1 MYHALHGAAADDVKE
16 VRKVEENKQKILD
29 LLLPALRETR
39 NLHDLDNLEYN
50 AKNSLVYATFR
61 NGYTKIVNVAMD
73 SGTAMIMDVIRQ
85 IV

>member
-50 AKNSLVYATFR
+50 ANGLVYATFR
-61 NGYTKIVNVAMD
+61 NGYIKAVNVECD
-73 SGTAMIMDVIRQ
+73 SGTAMIVDVISQ
-85 IV
+85 LV